1 MGSPTDLQ
9 QIGVLVG
16 IGVPWSGALVWTLR
30 WLLDRYFTALE
41 SRFQALEESLKSKA
55 DEWQRAER
63 ALLEL
68 RAELPV
74 QYVRKEDAIRG
85 EVVIHAKLDAL
96 NAKIDQLRELSR

>member
-1 MGSPTDLQ
+1 MSNPTDLQ

-16 IGVPWSGALVWTLR
+16 IGVPWSGALLWMVK
-30 WLLDRYFTALE
+30 WLLDRYFAAIEARFRGLEDAL
-41 SRFQALEESLKSKA
+41 KA
-55 DEWQRAER
+55 RADDWQRTER

-68 RAELPV
+68 KAELPV

-96 NAKIDQLRELSR
+96 AAKIEQLRGTV

>member
-1 MGSPTDLQ
+1 MSTPADLQ

-16 IGVPWSGALVWTLR
+16 IGLPWSGALLWMVK
-30 WLLDRYFTALE
+30 WLLDRYFAALE
-41 SRFQALEESLKSKA
+41 SRFRALEESLKAKTE
-55 DEWQRAER
+55 EWQRTER

-68 RAELPV
+68 KADLPV

-96 NAKIDQLRELSR
+96 NGKLDQLRESR